1 MEIKGAVEIGCG
13 QTMKRLK
20 CFGLYPEG
28 IRGYGMVSGMS
39 QLIEWKLNE
48 GRKKGWGKKV
58 GQEVHYNC
66 FNH

>member
-28 IRGYGMVSGMS
+28 IRGYGMVSGNVTAYRM
-39 QLIEWKLNE
+39 ETE
-48 GRKKGWGKKV
+48 
-58 GQEVHYNC
+58 
-66 FNH
+66 